1 MVEVSSSSD
10 PQNHLKVLVYL
21 NTSEP
26 QSKSSGTFKDLFAS
40 QEVSESEDLP
50 FSNESS
56 KFRLGANHERDFQ
69 LLEVEIESFTLKM
82 LY

>member
-1 MVEVSSSSD
+1 MVEVSSTSD

-50 FSNESS
+50 FSN
-56 KFRLGANHERDFQ
+56 
-69 LLEVEIESFTLKM
+69 
-82 LY
+82 